1 MDKYSDSTKRKLRNH
16 FHAILERAQIES
28 RYCCTA
34 ALTRAFWFWLYT
46 VKTRAIDLRTTLI
59 FASFDAAPP
68 VTLLT
73 RSWASSFLRSS
84 NLFKRAS
91 LFSWRSS
98 WALSFPYTTM
108 FKTIIEE
115 AQEQTNMK
123 KKEEKKRCKNVEN
136 KKGQKDGGKNKDIL
150 NRNKKYTANTRT
162 QKWMIMEERECSTG
176 NLRRATCF
184 ARMRMNFWG
193 LEV

>member
-1 MDKYSDSTKRKLRNH
+1 MTEKYFNRK
-16 FHAILERAQIES
+16 AQQLPADNP
-28 RYCCTA
+28 T
-34 ALTRAFWFWLYT
+34 LTRAFWFWLYT

-98 WALSFPYTTM
+98 WALSFPY
-108 FKTIIEE
+108 KP
-115 AQEQTNMK
+115 
-123 KKEEKKRCKNVEN
+123 
-136 KKGQKDGGKNKDIL
+136 GKSSRHARRT
-150 NRNKKYTANTRT
+150 RNKRNIRE
-162 QKWMIMEERECSTG
+162 KWERNKEYKEI
-176 NLRRATCF
+176 NKVERRHLP
-184 ARMRMNFWG
+184 MNIS
-193 LEV
+193 L